1 VSILCVE
8 DLKAFDAH
16 CFPGIDDIN
25 VCLETDHSECAMA
38 LLNDDLVLL
47 CGSSVEDDDNQ
58 CTVVNIWKGTI
69 ED

>member
-1 VSILCVE
+1 
-8 DLKAFDAH
+8 
-16 CFPGIDDIN
+16 
-25 VCLETDHSECAMA
+25 LETDHSECAMA